1 MIKDVLDVHTHTM
14 VSGHAYSTLQ
24 ENIRAGQEKGLELM
38 AVTEHAPAMPGSTH
52 AFYFQNFKVIPR
64 QYGEMELLMGV
75 ELNILDKD
83 GNVDMEKRFLKQ
95 MDIAIA
101 SLHTP
106 CFKSGNMKYN
116 TKACINAMKNPF
128 VNILGHP
135 DDFRFPI
142 DIKAMVEAAK
152 EYGVLIEM
160 NNASLDPKG
169 FRKNT
174 REIDMEILE
183 VCREY
188 QAPVI
193 MGSDAHMDID
203 VGNHGYVQQ
212 LLEEVQF
219 PEELVVNRSAA
230 ELKKYVNK
238 YKNF

>member
-1 MIKDVLDVHTHTM
+1 
-14 VSGHAYSTLQ
+14 
-24 ENIRAGQEKGLELM
+24 
-38 AVTEHAPAMPGSTH
+38 
-52 AFYFQNFKVIPR
+52 
-64 QYGEMELLMGV
+64 
-75 ELNILDKD
+75 
-83 GNVDMEKRFLKQ
+83 
-95 MDIAIA
+95 
-101 SLHTP
+101 
-106 CFKSGNMKYN
+106 
-116 TKACINAMKNPF
+116 
-128 VNILGHP
+128 
-135 DDFRFPI
+135 
-142 DIKAMVEAAK
+142 MVEAAK

-160 NNASLDPKG
+160 NNASLDSKG